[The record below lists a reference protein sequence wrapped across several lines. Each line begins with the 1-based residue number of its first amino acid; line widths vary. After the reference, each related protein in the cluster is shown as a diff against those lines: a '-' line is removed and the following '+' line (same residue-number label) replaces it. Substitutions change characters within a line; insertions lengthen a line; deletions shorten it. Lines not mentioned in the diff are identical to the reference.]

1 MHKVSVTIHRAL
13 AMYIGIGVLLQ
24 LLFAGLWHAQ
34 VFTTPEAHVLFG
46 LSLLLAALIAL
57 IVALVGRLGRRVVVP
72 TAILFVLILLQ
83 PFLIELRHT
92 DLAYLSAL
100 HTVNAGFIGMTSG
113 LVAAA
118 SRSAAAQPESSKI
131 SAPQPVSAD

>member
-1 MHKVSVTIHRAL
+1 
-13 AMYIGIGVLLQ
+13 MYIGIGVLLQ
-24 LLFAGLWHAQ
+24 LLFAGLWHAR
-34 VFTTPEAHVLFG
+34 VFNSPEAHIFFG

-57 IVALVGRLGRRVVVP
+57 IAALVGRMGRRVAIP

-83 PFLIELRHT
+83 PFLIEMRYT

-118 SRSAAAQPESSKI
+118 SRTAVLR
-131 SAPQPVSAD
+131 SAPRNVPAAQPVSAD